1 MGLYAYKG
9 FDSRGKNVQGLRD
22 ADSPKSLRAM
32 LRKDGIMASSIEE
45 SLADGKANAGGKN
58 DAFAPLKAKIERGIS
73 AQDLAVSTRQL
84 ATLIG
89 AAIPLVDAL
98 NALVDQ
104 IEHPRLRTVYG
115 QIKQRVNEGASL
127 ADAMADHPKV
137 FSGLFVNMIRAGES
151 SGALDVVLIRL
162 ADFTEN
168 QAKLT
173 QKIVGAMFY
182 PAMMV
187 MMAVVVIGIMMTF
200 VVPKI
205 VKIFENQKAAL
216 PLPTEILIFISEAFR
231 GYWWVGLL
239 LMIGTGVWFSRFR
252 KTKDGQRKI
261 DAFKLKMPFFGE
273 VMRMLAV
280 ARFSRTLS
288 TLLASGV
295 NLLVAFDIVKN
306 IVNNVIMTE
315 AIELAR
321 GSIQEGES
329 IAAPLKRSGQ
339 FPPIVTHMIAV
350 GEKSGQ
356 LEEMLGKIADAYD
369 SQVESRVMMVTSLL
383 EPILIIAMGMAV
395 AFIVFAI
402 LLPMM
407 QISSFAK

>member
-1 MGLYAYKG
+1 MPVYAFKG
-9 FDSRGKNVQGLRD
+9 FDARGKNITGLRD
-22 ADSPKSLRAM
+22 ADSPKSLRAV
-32 LRKDGIMASSIEE
+32 LRKDGIMVASIEE
-45 SLADGKANAGGKN
+45 SIGDKKAEAQKAAGLN
-58 DAFAPLKAKIERGIS
+58 FLKGGIERVS
-73 AQDLAVSTRQL
+73 AQELAVSTRQL

-89 AAIPLVDAL
+89 ASIPLVDGL
-98 NALVDQ
+98 TALVDQ
-104 IEHPRLRTVYG
+104 IEHPRLRSVYG

-127 ADAMADHPKV
+127 ADAMADHPKI
-137 FSGLFVNMIRAGES
+137 FTGLFVNMIRAGES
-151 SGALDVVLIRL
+151 SGALDVVLNRL

-173 QKIVGAMFY
+173 QKITGAMFY
-182 PAMMV
+182 PAIMV
-187 MMAVVVIGIMMTF
+187 LMAVVVVGIMMTF

-205 VKIFENQKAAL
+205 VKLFENQKAAL
-216 PLPTEILIFISEAFR
+216 PLPTMILITISDGLRSF
-231 GYWWVGLL
+231 WWVIVLA
-239 LMIGTGVWFSRFR
+239 MIGAGFWFSRFR
-252 KTKDGQRKI
+252 KTEDGRKKL
-261 DAFKLKMPFFGE
+261 DQFKLNMPFFGQ

-280 ARFSRTLS
+280 ARFTRTLS

-295 NLLVAFDIVKN
+295 PLLVAFDIVKN
-306 IVNNVIMTE
+306 IVNNVILTA
-315 AIELAR
+315 AIEQAR

-339 FPPIVTHMIAV
+339 FPPIVTHMIAI

-369 SQVESRVMMVTSLL
+369 SQVETRVLMVTSLL
-383 EPILIIAMGMAV
+383 EPILIIAMGGAV

-402 LLPMM
+402 LLPML